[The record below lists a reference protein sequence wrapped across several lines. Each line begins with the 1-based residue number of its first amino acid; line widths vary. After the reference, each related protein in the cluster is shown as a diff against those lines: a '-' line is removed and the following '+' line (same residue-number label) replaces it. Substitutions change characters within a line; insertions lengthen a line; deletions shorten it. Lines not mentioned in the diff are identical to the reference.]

1 VVKLAA
7 VVPEAIPAHGRGQEH
22 CPPG

>member
-1 VVKLAA
+1 VVKLTA